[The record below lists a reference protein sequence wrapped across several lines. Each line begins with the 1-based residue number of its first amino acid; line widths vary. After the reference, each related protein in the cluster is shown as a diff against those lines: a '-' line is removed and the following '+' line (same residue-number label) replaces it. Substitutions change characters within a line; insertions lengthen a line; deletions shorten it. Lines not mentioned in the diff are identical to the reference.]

1 MGFDKWQKTG
11 STRLLQRAQKRLAQI
26 IESHQP
32 TPLTEDQAQTIQD
45 RVDLFKT

>member
-1 MGFDKWQKTG
+1 MGNGFMDLDIKNGWPK
-11 STRLLQRAQKRLAQI
+11 L